1 MKKNLIIYKTKFFKM
16 KAIAF
21 MPNATID
28 ERVAQLKKICHS
40 ESEETYNRTLTDSEI
55 EREKT
60 NYVDNGIRLKDVEVE
75 AKASADSFN
84 AKKTAIKKEMDE
96 QLERVQN
103 RSRKV
108 YDTLYGVANPENG
121 QMEFYDKFGELIS
134 SRGLTPDEFNGKLFD
149 NEGEASAGA
158 EPLGIGFEKPKP
170 DIEDAEYEE
179 VKNETQAES
188 ETEATETQET
198 GEKPRKNSKRT
209 KDKETD

>member
-1 MKKNLIIYKTKFFKM
+1 M

-21 MPNATID
+21 LPNATID

-149 NEGEASAGA
+149 NQGEASAGA

-198 GEKPRKNSKRT
+198 GKKPRKNSKRT

>member
-1 MKKNLIIYKTKFFKM
+1 M

-198 GEKPRKNSKRT
+198 GKKPRKNSKRT
-209 KDKETD
+209 KDKEKD

>member
-1 MKKNLIIYKTKFFKM
+1 M

-21 MPNATID
+21 LPNATID
-28 ERVAQLKKICHS
+28 ER
-40 ESEETYNRTLTDSEI
+40 
-55 EREKT
+55 EKT
-60 NYVDNGIRLKDVEVE
+60 NYVENGIRLKDVEVE

-84 AKKTAIKKEMDE
+84 AKKTAIKKEMEE

-121 QMEFYDKFGELIS
+121 QMEFYDKYGELIS
-134 SRGLTPDEFNGKLFD
+134 SRALTPDEFNGKLFD
-149 NEGEASAGA
+149 NDGESSADA
-158 EPLGIGFEKPKP
+158 EPIEIGFEKLKS

-179 VKNETQAES
+179 VKNEKEEES
-188 ETEATETQET
+188 EIEAKETQET
-198 GEKPRKNSKRT
+198 GKKPRKNSKRT

>member
-1 MKKNLIIYKTKFFKM
+1 MKE
-16 KAIAF
+16 IAF
-21 MPNATID
+21 MPHSTID

-198 GEKPRKNSKRT
+198 GKKPRKNSKRT

>member
-1 MKKNLIIYKTKFFKM
+1 M

-134 SRGLTPDEFNGKLFD
+134 SRGLTPDEFNWKLFD

-198 GEKPRKNSKRT
+198 GKKPRKNSKRT

>member
-1 MKKNLIIYKTKFFKM
+1 M

-21 MPNATID
+21 LPNATID

-179 VKNETQAES
+179 VKNETQEES

-198 GEKPRKNSKRT
+198 GKKPRKNSKRT
-209 KDKETD
+209 KDNETD

>member
-1 MKKNLIIYKTKFFKM
+1 M

-40 ESEETYNRTLTDSEI
+40 KSEETYNRTLTDSEI

-75 AKASADSFN
+75 AKAGADSFN

-179 VKNETQAES
+179 VKNETQEES

-198 GEKPRKNSKRT
+198 GKKPRKNSKRT